1 MKYLTENNNEFTP
14 EQFIK
19 TFSHTL
25 FNLLR
30 QINSGNYY
38 MPQYANTVMKDI
50 NISPIKPIVQ
60 DIEKW
65 LLYPH
70 LYEQQLSNLSQYL
83 ESIVMQYERTIYHFA
98 TILDFNYYIYPIS
111 PVPDPKIDKKK
122 FNTYKNSKKK
132 AIEWLRKFRPREQLF
147 NVTLGV
153 IREGGKFYYIRES
166 DEFID
171 LQELPPNYCVIDGRT
186 SLGYTFAFD
195 MKFFLKFPRLLSAYA
210 PEFIEWFND
219 FYEDYKDNKIISYKR
234 MPPEKSVVFL
244 FDDTRSARLN
254 PLRALFKDVL
264 DTQEYKSL
272 LKTKAMLD
280 TFKLIYLKVPLDKD
294 GKPTL
299 DRNLIANWVAVA
311 QACLPPGAV
320 AFGSPMEAEE
330 LKVSDNQSVNF
341 LDTLSGKKFWEN
353 AGISPLTYG
362 SPDARSVAAIKSSNI
377 TDVSF
382 IDHMYRQYIKF
393 INFQLYNKTGGFK
406 FGINMFGDTF
416 SRQETTDKYRNS
428 ATLGI
433 CKKEYLA
440 SLGKEPFEYEMQ
452 MDDVTMYQWDTQAFI
467 PLSTSYT
474 MSPANSLGGRPP
486 KPEDELGDAGDI
498 TRSAG
503 SNIDKVVS

>member
-186 SLGYTFAFD
+186 SLGYTFA
-195 MKFFLKFPRLLSAYA
+195 
-210 PEFIEWFND
+210 
-219 FYEDYKDNKIISYKR
+219 
-234 MPPEKSVVFL
+234 
-244 FDDTRSARLN
+244 
-254 PLRALFKDVL
+254 
-264 DTQEYKSL
+264 
-272 LKTKAMLD
+272 
-280 TFKLIYLKVPLDKD
+280 LI
-294 GKPTL
+294 
-299 DRNLIANWVAVA
+299 
-311 QACLPPGAV
+311 
-320 AFGSPMEAEE
+320 
-330 LKVSDNQSVNF
+330 
-341 LDTLSGKKFWEN
+341 
-353 AGISPLTYG
+353 
-362 SPDARSVAAIKSSNI
+362 
-377 TDVSF
+377 
-382 IDHMYRQYIKF
+382 
-393 INFQLYNKTGGFK
+393 
-406 FGINMFGDTF
+406 
-416 SRQETTDKYRNS
+416 
-428 ATLGI
+428 
-433 CKKEYLA
+433 
-440 SLGKEPFEYEMQ
+440 
-452 MDDVTMYQWDTQAFI
+452 
-467 PLSTSYT
+467 
-474 MSPANSLGGRPP
+474 
-486 KPEDELGDAGDI
+486 
-498 TRSAG
+498 
-503 SNIDKVVS
+503 